1 MYKKEGKNMKPI
13 IYCDMDG
20 VLADFD
26 KVPNAVARYKD
37 ELNFFY
43 NLEPISENVNA
54 IRQLIEKNYVVK
66 ILSKSPHE
74 NADNDKRKWLSKYLP
89 EIKDENIIL
98 ARPHETK
105 ISFVN
110 EFEKHF
116 SVLLDDYEQ
125 NINEWRSERG
135 IAFKITKEKTIPK
148 WFVIE

>member
-1 MYKKEGKNMKPI
+1 MKPI

-26 KVPNAVARYKD
+26 KVENAVAIYKTQP
-37 ELNFFY
+37 NFFY
-43 NLEPISENVNA
+43 DLEPIAENVNA
-54 IRQLIEKNYVVK
+54 IKQLIAKNYLVK

-74 NADNDKRKWLSKYLP
+74 NADNDKRKWLAKYLP
-89 EIKDENIIL
+89 EIKSENIIL

-105 ISFVN
+105 ISFVD
-110 EFEKHF
+110 ELEKHF

-125 NINEWRSERG
+125 NINEWRNENG
-135 IAFKITKEKTIPK
+135 IAFKITKENTIPK

>member
-1 MYKKEGKNMKPI
+1 MKKII

-37 ELNFFY
+37 EPNFFY

-54 IRQLIEKNYVVK
+54 IKKLIAKNYLVK

-74 NADNDKRKWLSKYLP
+74 KADSDKRKWLEKYLP
-89 EIKDENIIL
+89 EIENENIIF

-105 ISFVN
+105 ISFVD
-110 EFEKHF
+110 ELEKSF
-116 SVLLDDYEQ
+116 SLLLDDYEK
-125 NINEWRSERG
+125 NIKEWRNENG
-135 IAFKITKEKTIPK
+135 IALTITKENTIDK
-148 WFVIE
+148 VIAINLG

>member
-1 MYKKEGKNMKPI
+1 MKKII

-37 ELNFFY
+37 EPNFFY

-54 IRQLIEKNYVVK
+54 IKKLISKNYLVK

-74 NADNDKRKWLSKYLP
+74 KADSDKRKWLEKYLP
-89 EIKDENIIL
+89 EIENENIIF

-105 ISFVN
+105 ISFVD
-110 EFEKHF
+110 ELEKSF
-116 SVLLDDYEQ
+116 SLLLDDYEK
-125 NINEWRSERG
+125 NIKEWRNENG
-135 IAFKITKEKTIPK
+135 IALTITKENTIDK
-148 WFVIE
+148 VIAINLG

>member
-1 MYKKEGKNMKPI
+1 MKKII

-37 ELNFFY
+37 EPNFFY

-54 IRQLIEKNYVVK
+54 IKKLIARNQIVK

-74 NADNDKRKWLSKYLP
+74 KADNDKRKWLAKYLP
-89 EIKDENIIL
+89 EIKSENIIF

-105 ISFVN
+105 ISFVD
-110 EFEKHF
+110 ELEKHF
-116 SVLLDDYEQ
+116 SVLLDDYEK
-125 NINEWRSERG
+125 NIQEWRNENG
-135 IAFKITKEKTIPK
+135 IAITITKENTIDK
-148 WFVIE
+148 AFAINLG